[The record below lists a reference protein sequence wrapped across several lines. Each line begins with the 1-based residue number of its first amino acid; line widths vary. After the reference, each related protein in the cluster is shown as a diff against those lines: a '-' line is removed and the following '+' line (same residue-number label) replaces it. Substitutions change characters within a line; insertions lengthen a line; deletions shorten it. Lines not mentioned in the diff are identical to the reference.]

1 MSANPPHHRS
11 GAALY
16 YTLSGTGVN
25 TVGGNTVEKGPAS
38 VIYEP
43 SSLVHQ
49 WGNPGSEPFT
59 FLAFNINPE
68 GEPAVVPEVPA
79 KP

>member
-1 MSANPPHHRS
+1 
-11 GAALY
+11 
-16 YTLSGTGVN
+16 
-25 TVGGNTVEKGPAS
+25 VGGNTVEKGPGS

-49 WGNPGSEPFT
+49 WGNPGSQPFT

-68 GEPAVVPEVPA
+68 GEPAVVPEAPA

>member
-1 MSANPPHHRS
+1 
-11 GAALY
+11 
-16 YTLSGTGVN
+16 
-25 TVGGNTVEKGPAS
+25 

-49 WGNPGSEPFT
+49 WGNPGSDPFT

-68 GEPAVVPEVPA
+68 GEPAVAFEAPA